1 MDLTV
6 FPWEGKALADRL
18 AHSTP
23 PIVPLTLST
32 LAQRRGEEGG
42 HLVEFARLAHTFEEL
57 EGTSSRLTLIELL
70 TQLFRSIERPEEIEQ
85 VCYLVQGRV
94 APFFVALEMGMAEK
108 SVTKSL
114 ALAYHTTPEHVEAL
128 YATLGDL
135 GLVAGQVNR
144 EAGSIPTVLSV
155 DEVFLGLKAIA
166 QTAGKGAIEHKSARL
181 VDLLTRVDDVSAK
194 YVVRILLGNL
204 RLGIGDATVLDA
216 LAKARWNDAKKR
228 KLLEGAYNKTSDL
241 GLIGR
246 TIFEHPDEEEAE
258 RAVAAL
264 DVRVGKPIHAQLA
277 ERLPSAE
284 AIIAKMGTV
293 VAQYKY
299 DGLRAQIHKDGQQV
313 TIFSR
318 NLEDQSHMFPELIAG
333 TLGQVRAES
342 AILDAETLAYNATS
356 EEFLPFQETTRRR
369 RKHGIE
375 ALAEQLPLK
384 AFVFDILYKDG
395 VSLLDT
401 PLAERLKILA
411 ETIQVDDTLMRT
423 ASHTVSDA
431 HTLTLLF
438 DEAVS
443 LGLEGLVVKKQE
455 SRYEAG
461 ARNFN
466 WVKLKRH
473 SAGAL
478 NDTIDCVLLGYLYGR
493 GKRAALGAGSLLVGL
508 YDPEQDQF
516 VTVTKIGTGLSDEQW
531 RSIRERTKGLEVDHR
546 PARVSSLIEPS
557 VWVEPKLVLE
567 VLADEITRSPT
578 HTAGKVGDEPGYALR
593 FPRLASFREG
603 DKKPEDATT
612 VQELIELY
620 QSQGRK

>member
-1 MDLTV
+1 
-6 FPWEGKALADRL
+6 
-18 AHSTP
+18 
-23 PIVPLTLST
+23 
-32 LAQRRGEEGG
+32 
-42 HLVEFARLAHTFEEL
+42 VEFARLAHTFEEL
-57 EGTSSRLTLIELL
+57 ERTSSRLTLIELL

-94 APFFVALEMGMAEK
+94 APFYVALEMGMAAK
-108 SVTKSL
+108 SVTRSL
-114 ALAYHTTPEHVEAL
+114 ALAYHTTPEHVETL

-135 GLVAGQVNR
+135 GLVAGQVSS
-144 EAGSIPTVLSV
+144 EGESIPAVLNV
-155 DEVFLGLKAIA
+155 DDVFQALKAIA

-181 VDLLTRVDDVSAK
+181 VDLLSRVDSVSAK

-228 KLLEGAYNKTSDL
+228 KLLEGAYHKTSDL
-241 GLIGR
+241 GLIAR
-246 TIFEHPDEEEAE
+246 TIYEQPDEGGAE

-264 DVRVGKPIHAQLA
+264 DIQVGKPVHSQLA
-277 ERLPSAE
+277 ERLPTAE

-333 TLGQVRAES
+333 ILAQVRAER
-342 AILDAETLAYNATS
+342 AILDAEALAYNATS

-384 AFVFDILYKDG
+384 AFVFDILYRDG
-395 VSLLDT
+395 VSLLET
-401 PLAERLKILA
+401 PLAERLKILE
-411 ETIQVDDTLMRT
+411 ETIHVDDTLMRT
-423 ASHTVSDA
+423 ANHTVSDA

-438 DEAVS
+438 DEAIS
-443 LGLEGLVVKKQE
+443 KGLEGLVVKKQE

-546 PARVSSLIEPS
+546 PARVSSLIEPN
-557 VWVEPKLVLE
+557 VWVELRIVLE
-567 VLADEITRSPT
+567 VLADEITRSPA
-578 HTAGKVGDEPGYALR
+578 HTAGKVGNEPGYALR
-593 FPRLASFREG
+593 FPRLVSFRER
-603 DKKPEDATT
+603 DKQPEDATT
-612 VQELIELY
+612 VRELIELY
-620 QSQGRK
+620 QSKGRK

>member
-1 MDLTV
+1 
-6 FPWEGKALADRL
+6 
-18 AHSTP
+18 
-23 PIVPLTLST
+23 
-32 LAQRRGEEGG
+32 
-42 HLVEFARLAHTFEEL
+42 VEFARLTHTFEEL
-57 EGTSSRLTLIELL
+57 GQTSSRLTLIELL
-70 TQLFRSIERPEEIEQ
+70 TQLFRSIEQPEEIEQ

-114 ALAYHTTPEHVEAL
+114 AMASHTTPEQIAAL

-135 GLVAGQVNR
+135 GLVAGQVKS
-144 EAGSIPTVLSV
+144 EEGSVPSVLSV
-155 DEVFLGLKAIA
+155 DDVFLGLKAIA
-166 QTAGKGAIEHKSARL
+166 QTSGKGAVEQKSARL
-181 VDLLTRVDDVSAK
+181 ADLLRRVDGVSAK

-216 LAKARWNDAKKR
+216 LAKARWNDVKKR

-264 DVRVGKPIHAQLA
+264 DIQLGKPVHSQLA
-277 ERLPSAE
+277 KRLPTAE
-284 AIIAKMGTV
+284 AILAKMGVV

-299 DGLRAQIHKDGQQV
+299 DGLRAQIHKDGQHV

-333 TLGQVRAES
+333 TLGQVRAERV
-342 AILDAETLAYNATS
+342 ILDAEALAYNATS

-401 PLAERLKILA
+401 PLAERLNILE
-411 ETIQVDDTLMRT
+411 ETIHPDDILMRT

-438 DEAVS
+438 DEAIS
-443 LGLEGLVVKKQE
+443 KGLEGLVVKKQE
-455 SRYEAG
+455 SCYDAG

-478 NDTIDCVLLGYLYGR
+478 NDTIDCVLLGYLFGR

-508 YDPEQDQF
+508 YDPERDQF

-531 RSIRERTKGLEVDHR
+531 RSIRQRTRGLEVDHR

-557 VWVEPKLVLE
+557 VWVEPRLVLE

-578 HTAGKVGDEPGYALR
+578 HTAGKVGGEPGYALR
-593 FPRLASFREG
+593 FPRLVSFRER
-603 DKKPEDATT
+603 DKQPEDATT

-620 QSQGRK
+620 NNQGKR